1 MNTPDAI
8 AHRPDYGALMS
19 EPLPL
24 MPEPLLQAVN
34 LQCERDKRILFRELS
49 FSILPG
55 TVTRVE
61 GPNGSGKTTLLRML
75 AGLNDAWTGELK
87 WCGSAVA
94 NQREAFLRNM
104 LYIGHRPG
112 IKPLLTPMENL
123 RALMAGRR
131 SVPDAVFRQALQG
144 TGLTGFEDVP
154 CRNLS
159 AGQQRR
165 VSLARLLIADEPL
178 WLLDEVFTA
187 IDADGIA
194 ALESLLQQRAAEGGA
209 VLVTTHH
216 DLALPGMHKLI
227 LGAGGVSD
235 ER

>member
-1 MNTPDAI
+1 
-8 AHRPDYGALMS
+8 MS
-19 EPLPL
+19 
-24 MPEPLLQAVN
+24 EPLLQAID
-34 LQCERDKRILFRELS
+34 LECERDERLLFQNLS

-61 GPNGSGKTTLLRML
+61 GPNGTGKTTLLRIL
-75 AGLNDAWTGELK
+75 AGLNDAWSGQLL
-87 WCGSAVA
+87 WCGEPRAR
-94 NQREAFLRNM
+94 QRESFLRNT

-112 IKPLLTPMENL
+112 IKPLLTPVENL
-123 RALMAGRR
+123 KALMAGRR
-131 SVPDAVFRQALQG
+131 EVSDEVLVQALAG
-144 TGLTGFEDVP
+144 TGLAGFENVP

-165 VSLARLLIADEPL
+165 VALARLLIADEPL

-187 IDADGIA
+187 IDADGVRAI
-194 ALESLLQQRAAEGGA
+194 ESMLQQRAAEGGA

-216 DLALPGMHKLI
+216 ELQLPGMKRI
-227 LGAGGVSD
+227 TLGAGGVH

>member
-1 MNTPDAI
+1 
-8 AHRPDYGALMS
+8 MS
-19 EPLPL
+19 
-24 MPEPLLQAVN
+24 EPLLQAVN

-61 GPNGSGKTTLLRML
+61 GPNGSGKTTLLRIL
-75 AGLNDAWTGELK
+75 AGLNDAWTGGLN
-87 WCGSAVA
+87 WCGASIAG
-94 NQREAFLRNM
+94 QREAFLRNM
-104 LYIGHRPG
+104 LYLGHRPG

-123 RALMAGRR
+123 RALMVGRR
-131 SVPDAVFRQALQG
+131 PVSDAALGQALEG
-144 TGLTGFEDVP
+144 TGLRGFENIP

-165 VSLARLLIADEPL
+165 VALARLLVADEPL

-187 IDADGIA
+187 IDADGVK
-194 ALESLLQQRAAEGGA
+194 ALEALLQQRAAEGGA

-216 DLALPGMHKLI
+216 DLALPGMRRLI
-227 LGAGGVSD
+227 LGAGGSFD

>member
-1 MNTPDAI
+1 
-8 AHRPDYGALMS
+8 MS
-19 EPLPL
+19 
-24 MPEPLLQAVN
+24 EPLLQAID
-34 LQCERDKRILFRELS
+34 LECERDERLLFQNLS

-61 GPNGSGKTTLLRML
+61 GPNGTGKTTLLRIL
-75 AGLNDAWTGELK
+75 AGLNDAWSGQLL
-87 WCGSAVA
+87 WCGEPRAR
-94 NQREAFLRNM
+94 QRESFLRNT

-112 IKPLLTPMENL
+112 IKPLLTPVENL
-123 RALMAGRR
+123 KALMAGRR
-131 SVPDAVFRQALQG
+131 EVREEVLVQALAG
-144 TGLTGFEDVP
+144 TGLAGFENVP

-165 VSLARLLIADEPL
+165 VALARLLIADEPL

-187 IDADGIA
+187 IDADGVRAI
-194 ALESLLQQRAAEGGA
+194 ESLLQQRAAEGGA

-216 DLALPGMHKLI
+216 ELQLPGMKRI
-227 LGAGGVSD
+227 TLGGGGVH

>member
-1 MNTPDAI
+1 
-8 AHRPDYGALMS
+8 MS
-19 EPLPL
+19 
-24 MPEPLLQAVN
+24 EPLLQAVN

-55 TVTRVE
+55 TLTRVE
-61 GPNGSGKTTLLRML
+61 GPNGSGKTTLLRIL

-87 WCGSAVA
+87 WCGAPLAS
-94 NQREAFLRNM
+94 QREAFLRNM
-104 LYIGHRPG
+104 LYLGHRPG
-112 IKPLLTPMENL
+112 IKPLLTPLENL
-123 RALMAGRR
+123 RALMAGRNPL
-131 SVPDAVFRQALQG
+131 SDAALRQALQG
-144 TGLTGFEDVP
+144 TGLGGYEDVP

-165 VSLARLLIADEPL
+165 VALARLLVADEPL

-187 IDADGIA
+187 IDAEGVK
-194 ALESLLQQRAAEGGA
+194 ALESLLQQRADEGGA

-216 DLALPGMHKLI
+216 DLTLPGMKRLT
-227 LGAGGVSD
+227 LGAGGLPD

>member
-1 MNTPDAI
+1 
-8 AHRPDYGALMS
+8 MS
-19 EPLPL
+19 
-24 MPEPLLQAVN
+24 EPLLQAVN

-55 TVTRVE
+55 TLTRVE
-61 GPNGSGKTTLLRML
+61 GPNGSGKTTLLRIL

-87 WCGSAVA
+87 WCGAPLAS
-94 NQREAFLRNM
+94 QREAFLRNM
-104 LYIGHRPG
+104 LYLGHRPG
-112 IKPLLTPMENL
+112 IKPLLTPLENL
-123 RALMAGRR
+123 RALMAGRNPL
-131 SVPDAVFRQALQG
+131 SDAALRQALQG
-144 TGLTGFEDVP
+144 TGLGGYEDVP

-165 VSLARLLIADEPL
+165 VALARLLVADEPL

-187 IDADGIA
+187 IDAEGVK

-216 DLALPGMHKLI
+216 DLALPGMKRLT
-227 LGAGGVSD
+227 LGAGGLPD

>member
-1 MNTPDAI
+1 
-8 AHRPDYGALMS
+8 MS
-19 EPLPL
+19 
-24 MPEPLLQAVN
+24 EPLLQAID
-34 LQCERDKRILFRELS
+34 LECERDERLLFQNLS

-55 TVTRVE
+55 TLTRVE
-61 GPNGSGKTTLLRML
+61 GPNGTGKTTLLRIL
-75 AGLNDAWTGELK
+75 AGLNDAWSGQLL
-87 WCGSAVA
+87 WCGQPRMA
-94 NQREAFLRNM
+94 QRESFLRNT
-104 LYIGHRPG
+104 LYLGHRPG

-131 SVPDAVFRQALQG
+131 EIADGALARALEG
-144 TGLTGFEDVP
+144 TGLSGFEHVP

-165 VSLARLLIADEPL
+165 VALARLLVADEPL

-187 IDADGIA
+187 IDADGVRAIEA
-194 ALESLLQQRAAEGGA
+194 LLQQRAEEGGA

-216 DLALPGMHKLI
+216 DLDLPGMQRI
-227 LGAGGVSD
+227 TLGTGGQY

>member
-1 MNTPDAI
+1 
-8 AHRPDYGALMS
+8 MS
-19 EPLPL
+19 
-24 MPEPLLQAVN
+24 EPLLQAVN

-61 GPNGSGKTTLLRML
+61 GPNGSGKTTLLRIL

-87 WCGSAVA
+87 WRGSPVDS
-94 NQREAFLRNM
+94 QREEFLRNM
-104 LYIGHRPG
+104 LYLGHRPG
-112 IKPLLTPMENL
+112 IKPLLTPLENL

-131 SVPDAVFRQALQG
+131 QVSDAALRQALQG
-144 TGLTGFEDVP
+144 TGLAGFENVP

-165 VSLARLLIADEPL
+165 VALARLLIADEPL

-187 IDADGIA
+187 IDADGVQ
-194 ALESLLQQRAAEGGA
+194 ALEALLLQRAAEGGA

-216 DLALPGMHKLI
+216 DLDLPGMHKLT
-227 LGAGGVSD
+227 LGAGGLSD
-235 ER
+235 EC